1 MFHLSRKKNFWAKPK
16 LFETRN
22 ALNWQK
28 LFLHFWN
35 FSDFV
40 LSFSNK
46 KLRNRK
52 RHTTRRRKRRRD
64 KHLKRKI
71 FLLVGSNFI
80 SCDVKGREELAT
92 SNPGT
97 FSTQVQILTDAFGVK
112 MPSVDEYSP
121 VIKPRTAL
129 PTEPQPVALFVFDIF
144 DKDHLLV
151 RQSTDYQFW
160 TPDSKIRVWQFAL
173 QNPQFFSI

>member
-1 MFHLSRKKNFWAKPK
+1 M
-16 LFETRN
+16 
-22 ALNWQK
+22 
-28 LFLHFWN
+28 
-35 FSDFV
+35 
-40 LSFSNK
+40 SFSNK

-71 FLLVGSNFI
+71 FLFVGSNFI

-160 TPDSKIRVWQFAL
+160 TPDSKIRV
-173 QNPQFFSI
+173 